1 MNAPP
6 RLPVLVSTCAA
17 LLGLSFQSS
26 TAATSLIR
34 CDLAASDKSTT
45 PSPAPA
51 PIGADHGG
59 LNLDHNAQSAGA
71 YFVSPWGN
79 DDWSGRRPD
88 VAADHDDGPFATI
101 ERARDAIRADRA
113 QQPAIKFAA
122 IYLRGGRYE
131 LKQPLV
137 LTAQDAGIA
146 ISAFHNEQPEISG
159 SRSVQAA
166 LDRGSGRF
174 EAVLPADP
182 GRDLF
187 IGGVR
192 QALAFKPSADAD
204 GWRPANKQRV
214 TDSLVLQ
221 PEDIEAGDVIPGS
234 AIELIDES
242 RSRNRFTQVV
252 SLDTANNLAK
262 VGPGAQEPFSG
273 LSSYRLVGNPRWISS
288 KGQFG
293 WNNAAHLLVLN
304 PTDVAALRDSGLRL
318 PKLQV
323 LIILRGAHDNAITG
337 LRFAETGTASP
348 DVLERAAVMLERTQA
363 IRLSGNEFL
372 NVGQAIRLIGST
384 QNIIEDNIIR
394 ETGAHGIELQDD
406 SNANLISANK
416 LTGIGRL
423 EINAAAIYLHGAS
436 SNRIARNIIHDTSR
450 HAIGIDNW
458 DDHTINRANI
468 VEFNQVWQT
477 NQDTDDTGAIEMLGR
492 SRVKTA
498 SIIRF
503 NEIGMDGRLPRL
515 SGDRS
520 SKYRAI
526 SSIYLD
532 DLTSGVLV
540 CGNRIRGAP
549 LASIHIHGGSEIEVR
564 DNLAI
569 IDQPGANFIFLQGG
583 DPSSGGQRFDFPMN
597 PPVAAR
603 GSSGGRLAPS
613 KQPASGVSTRPA
625 THRIEVRFDNDAT
638 VGGEDRDLFISKIK
652 IGAQELRPTD
662 PRARYMPDNM
672 PSLPGQVTLP
682 WNGALVWEL
691 PDNVFMPSNLPF
703 SVFAWGNPAG
713 GVGAHFVVTIDGA
726 RVGDGVAVP
735 PADEM
740 RDNRIT
746 HNIVY
751 ITGDG
756 GEYFKSL
763 RGGAPLVSANDY
775 FDTTGKVRPPTSP
788 VRDTA
793 PLTIDPGFIDPAK
806 GDFRLRP
813 SSALRAAGFA
823 DLPVLPSN
831 GS

>member
-273 LSSYRLVGNPRWISS
+273 LSS
-288 KGQFG
+288 
-293 WNNAAHLLVLN
+293 
-304 PTDVAALRDSGLRL
+304 
-318 PKLQV
+318 
-323 LIILRGAHDNAITG
+323 
-337 LRFAETGTASP
+337 
-348 DVLERAAVMLERTQA
+348 
-363 IRLSGNEFL
+363 
-372 NVGQAIRLIGST
+372 
-384 QNIIEDNIIR
+384 
-394 ETGAHGIELQDD
+394 
-406 SNANLISANK
+406 
-416 LTGIGRL
+416 
-423 EINAAAIYLHGAS
+423 
-436 SNRIARNIIHDTSR
+436 
-450 HAIGIDNW
+450 
-458 DDHTINRANI
+458 
-468 VEFNQVWQT
+468 
-477 NQDTDDTGAIEMLGR
+477 
-492 SRVKTA
+492 
-498 SIIRF
+498 
-503 NEIGMDGRLPRL
+503 
-515 SGDRS
+515 
-520 SKYRAI
+520 
-526 SSIYLD
+526 
-532 DLTSGVLV
+532 
-540 CGNRIRGAP
+540 
-549 LASIHIHGGSEIEVR
+549 
-564 DNLAI
+564 
-569 IDQPGANFIFLQGG
+569 
-583 DPSSGGQRFDFPMN
+583 
-597 PPVAAR
+597 
-603 GSSGGRLAPS
+603 
-613 KQPASGVSTRPA
+613 
-625 THRIEVRFDNDAT
+625 
-638 VGGEDRDLFISKIK
+638 
-652 IGAQELRPTD
+652 
-662 PRARYMPDNM
+662 
-672 PSLPGQVTLP
+672 
-682 WNGALVWEL
+682 
-691 PDNVFMPSNLPF
+691 
-703 SVFAWGNPAG
+703 
-713 GVGAHFVVTIDGA
+713 
-726 RVGDGVAVP
+726 
-735 PADEM
+735 
-740 RDNRIT
+740 
-746 HNIVY
+746 
-751 ITGDG
+751 
-756 GEYFKSL
+756 
-763 RGGAPLVSANDY
+763 
-775 FDTTGKVRPPTSP
+775 
-788 VRDTA
+788 
-793 PLTIDPGFIDPAK
+793 
-806 GDFRLRP
+806 
-813 SSALRAAGFA
+813 
-823 DLPVLPSN
+823 
-831 GS
+831 